1 MRYLVTFFW
10 TFLLSQMLVYV
21 ISSMGGIA
29 FNFNFGVILSI
40 IFTVL
45 TILLGSIL
53 PNDDAHEKG
62 AH

>member
-10 TFLLSQMLVYV
+10 AFLLSQMLTYV
-21 ISSMGGIA
+21 ISSMNGNT
-29 FNFNFGVILSI
+29 FNFNTGVILSI

-45 TILLGSIL
+45 TILMSAII
-53 PNDDAHEKG
+53 PNDKNHEG